1 MMPSQWTSSS
11 LTFLIGIPRNA
22 LKQGNSLCPKTNI
35 YREKT
40 LLSKTKL
47 NYSHVLSQRQKTEAG
62 NIEGEADR
70 GADVE
75 SEEDDLV
82 DSKSSHTEQ
91 TFLLGY
97 VLITLTVLI
106 V

>member
-1 MMPSQWTSSS
+1 M
-11 LTFLIGIPRNA
+11 
-22 LKQGNSLCPKTNI
+22 
-35 YREKT
+35 
-40 LLSKTKL
+40 SKTKL
-47 NYSHVLSQRQKTEAG
+47 NYSHVLGQRQKTEAG

-70 GADVE
+70 GVDVE

-91 TFLLGY
+91 TFLLGF

>member
-1 MMPSQWTSSS
+1 M
-11 LTFLIGIPRNA
+11 
-22 LKQGNSLCPKTNI
+22 
-35 YREKT
+35 
-40 LLSKTKL
+40 
-47 NYSHVLSQRQKTEAG
+47 LSQRQKIEAG

-70 GADVE
+70 GVDVE

-82 DSKSSHTEQ
+82 DSKSGHTEQ
-91 TFLLGY
+91 TFLLGF

>member
-1 MMPSQWTSSS
+1 M
-11 LTFLIGIPRNA
+11 
-22 LKQGNSLCPKTNI
+22 
-35 YREKT
+35 
-40 LLSKTKL
+40 
-47 NYSHVLSQRQKTEAG
+47 LSQRQKTEAG

-70 GADVE
+70 GVDVE

-97 VLITLTVLI
+97 VLMSLTVLI
-106 V
+106 VWIDKLEFIKTLIILTSISW

>member
-22 LKQGNSLCPKTNI
+22 LQQGNPSCPKTNI
-35 YREKT
+35 EREKT
-40 LLSKTKL
+40 SLSKTKL

-62 NIEGEADR
+62 NIEGEGDR

-82 DSKSSHTEQ
+82 DSKSGHTEQ
-91 TFLLGY
+91 TFLLGF
-97 VLITLTVLI
+97 VLMTLTVLI

>member
-22 LKQGNSLCPKTNI
+22 LQQGNSPCPKTNT

-40 LLSKTKL
+40 LLSKSKL

-70 GADVE
+70 GVDVE

-97 VLITLTVLI
+97 VLMTLTALI

>member
-1 MMPSQWTSSS
+1 M
-11 LTFLIGIPRNA
+11 
-22 LKQGNSLCPKTNI
+22 
-35 YREKT
+35 
-40 LLSKTKL
+40 SKTKL

-70 GADVE
+70 GVDVE

-97 VLITLTVLI
+97 VLMTLTALI

>member
-1 MMPSQWTSSS
+1 M
-11 LTFLIGIPRNA
+11 
-22 LKQGNSLCPKTNI
+22 
-35 YREKT
+35 
-40 LLSKTKL
+40 
-47 NYSHVLSQRQKTEAG
+47 LSQRQKIEAG
-62 NIEGEADR
+62 NIEGEADK
-70 GADVE
+70 GVDAK

-82 DSKSSHTEQ
+82 DSKSGHTEQ

>member
-1 MMPSQWTSSS
+1 M
-11 LTFLIGIPRNA
+11 
-22 LKQGNSLCPKTNI
+22 
-35 YREKT
+35 
-40 LLSKTKL
+40 
-47 NYSHVLSQRQKTEAG
+47 LSQRQKTEAG

-70 GADVE
+70 GVDVE

>member
-1 MMPSQWTSSS
+1 M
-11 LTFLIGIPRNA
+11 
-22 LKQGNSLCPKTNI
+22 
-35 YREKT
+35 
-40 LLSKTKL
+40 SKTKL

-62 NIEGEADR
+62 NIEGEGDR

-82 DSKSSHTEQ
+82 DSKSGHTEQ

>member
-1 MMPSQWTSSS
+1 M
-11 LTFLIGIPRNA
+11 
-22 LKQGNSLCPKTNI
+22 
-35 YREKT
+35 
-40 LLSKTKL
+40 SKTKL
-47 NYSHVLSQRQKTEAG
+47 NYSHVLSKRQKTEAG
-62 NIEGEADR
+62 NIEGEGDR

>member
-1 MMPSQWTSSS
+1 M
-11 LTFLIGIPRNA
+11 
-22 LKQGNSLCPKTNI
+22 
-35 YREKT
+35 
-40 LLSKTKL
+40 SKTKL

-70 GADVE
+70 GVDVE